1 MNPYYYRAIK
11 YSWNEDRYR
20 TPGVDRAKAVPEIG
34 ADGVEAPQV
43 FPAATPLKGKSES
56 SEEARQAGRAQAPD
70 NVYLPGSPAAAERA
84 PHPFHIPTQWDS
96 HNALRTLGAPKF
108 MVGLDLWALESGV
121 LGAAEA
127 LAKKYSAQLL
137 FTHALGGT
145 DAEAEDKEVLRRLRE
160 FQTPYVYHSFTGAP
174 AEVLLRE
181 ARLQQASLLIL
192 ATHGR
197 KGKERVL
204 LGSVAEA
211 VLKQAEIPVL
221 IHRSGTRWPELTK
234 ILVPFEDLRGALP
247 AIGPATK
254 LSRGFGADLW
264 MIHVRKDSEPD
275 SVGME
280 RTEGLFAELP
290 EVRSEVRE
298 IAPRGDIPE
307 SIAAFAES
315 EEIDLLVMPSQREDP
330 SKKILPGGVA
340 AQVMRKVHCSVLVVP
355 K

>member
-20 TPGVDRAKAVPEIG
+20 TPGVDRAKSVPEIG
-34 ADGVEAPQV
+34 ADGVEAFQA
-43 FPAATPLKGKSES
+43 FPAATPQKGRSES
-56 SEEARQAGRAQAPD
+56 SEEAHQAGRAQAPD
-70 NVYLPGSPAAAERA
+70 NVYLPGSPAAGERA

-96 HNALRTLGAPKF
+96 HNALRVLSAPKF
-108 MVGLDLWALESGV
+108 MVGLDLWALESGI
-121 LGAAEA
+121 LDAAEA

-145 DAEAEDKEVLRRLRE
+145 DAEAEDKEILRRLRE
-160 FQTPYVYHSFTGAP
+160 FQAPHEYHAFTGAP

-197 KGKERVL
+197 KGKDRVL
-204 LGSVAEA
+204 MGSVAEA
-211 VLKQAEIPVL
+211 VLKQADIPVL
-221 IHRSGTRWPELTK
+221 IHRSGTRWTELGK
-234 ILVPFEDLRGALP
+234 ILVPFEDLRGVLP
-247 AIGPATK
+247 AMGPAAK
-254 LSRGFGADLW
+254 LGRGFGAELW
-264 MIHVRKDSEPD
+264 LIHVRKDSETG
-275 SVGME
+275 SAGLE
-280 RTEGLFAELP
+280 RAGGLFADLP
-290 EVRSEVRE
+290 EGHSEVRE
-298 IAPRGDIPE
+298 IAPRGDVPE

-315 EEIDLLVMPSQREDP
+315 EGIHLLVMSSEREDQ

-340 AQVMRKVHCSVLVVP
+340 AQVMRKVHCSVLAVP